1 MAFEVN
7 HAQADNLVAEGTY
20 EAIVKTAYQNTTK
33 NGKPYISIRWVIR
46 NDVEQKHQNR
56 IIGQTLW
63 KRKEPT
69 AADKAVDGFSN
80 AQIQAI
86 CKAVQLENGK
96 TYASLDEW
104 LDDLKYKKA
113 QIIVKHNEYNGK
125 TDARVD
131 MTRPTMKPDCTH
143 EWPPVETQTQTTE
156 TEITDDDLPF

>member
-7 HAQADNLVAEGTY
+7 YEQANSLVSEGTY

-33 NGKPYISIRWVIR
+33 NGKQYISIRWVIR

-56 IIGQTLW
+56 TIGQTLW

-104 LDDLKYKKA
+104 LNDLKHKKA
-113 QIIVKHNEYNGK
+113 QIIVKHEEYNGK

-131 MTRPTMKPDCTH
+131 MTRPTMKPECTH
-143 EWPPVETQTQTTE
+143 EFPVEAEQTQQYAD
-156 TEITDDDLPF
+156 ISDDDLPF